1 MQVER
6 LRLAGFKSFVEP
18 AELAIEPGLTG
29 IVGPNGCGKS
39 NLVEALR
46 WVMGEASPKRLR
58 GGEMDDLIFAGSGN
72 RPARN
77 LAEVVLTI
85 DNSARDA
92 PFAHNDMTTIEVARR
107 IVRGAG
113 SAYRINGSE
122 VRARDVQLL
131 FADAATGPHSGAL
144 VGQGRIGALI
154 AAKPTERRLLL
165 DEAAGTA
172 GLYARRREAELK
184 LAAADDNLLRLDDVI
199 LTLAVQIETLKKQAR
214 QAQRYRRLGE
224 EIRRAEAR
232 LLYARWRAAAS
243 ESEAFAAELRASER
257 ALAAATETALG
268 HERTREEAEN
278 ALPPLR
284 MAQAAAAAG
293 LQRITHA
300 REALEHEL
308 SRVVAAHAEAA
319 RRLAQL
325 VGDVEREAGHLAD
338 ADAGLARLAD
348 ERGTLARAAGAAE
361 TARGAA
367 AVRVDAAAAELA
379 TADAGLQQMTEA
391 CATGEARRAA
401 LERQRRDLAERQSR
415 LRARLSECETQR
427 EPLLRATVS
436 PAALAEAGAAVAAA
450 AGEID
455 SARAASA
462 SAGETLGAS
471 QQRENLLVD
480 AAREA
485 ERVLAR
491 LRAEAEALTKVLAC
505 GVTDPA
511 DRPSML
517 SLVQVPPGFEAAI
530 AALFDGELA
539 APLLPP
545 SAEAP
550 AQPTTSRAA
559 GWVEL
564 APLAAV
570 ALPDGARPLAGEIAA
585 PPALARRLMRTGWV
599 ASETDG
605 WRLQPLL
612 EAGQSLVDRDGHLW
626 RWDGFT
632 RPTPGSA
639 ATAEQLR
646 QRNRLAQLA
655 EEIAVAAAD
664 SRRAGE
670 QAVAARAERDAASA
684 AERAAVAAL
693 RTAEERLARARAAE
707 AELAR
712 RGLAAETRLASVTDT
727 IEKLAGEIAEFAEAS
742 AEAERSLARLP
753 DPGLARTA
761 LEAARSGAAASRRR
775 DSEARGLVEQF
786 ARDAEARRQRL
797 AAIGA
802 EEESWRKRREG
813 AAAQRKILTDRHSAL
828 AAEVAELAGRPAAIA
843 GETEALARSG
853 AAASDAQRTAEDALA
868 AGETRLRQAADT
880 ARQADAAVTQAREH
894 RARLQ
899 ARSEAAAEG
908 LARLRAETAERLDQT
923 PENLA
928 ILVAQSGDSD
938 RGDTGN
944 PGDTGDLAARLDRL
958 SRERDGMGPVN
969 LLAEREEA
977 EVTARLAGLDHER
990 GDLTAAIARLRR
1002 GIATLNQEGRK
1013 RLLAAFEQLNAHFGE
1028 LFVRLFGGGKAEL
1041 AWAGDGDP
1049 LEAGLDIMASPPGK
1063 RLEALSL
1070 LSGGEQALTALA
1082 LIFAVFLTN
1091 PAPICV
1097 LDEVDAP
1104 LDDANVDCFC
1114 RLVADIADTTG
1125 TRFLLITHHR
1135 VTMARMDR
1143 LFGVTMAERGV
1154 SQLVS
1159 VDLARAAELRQT
1171 A

>member
-58 GGEMDDLIFAGSGN
+58 GGEMDDVIFAGSAN

-77 LAEVVLTI
+77 LAEVVLTL

-92 PFAHNDMTTIEVARR
+92 PFAYNESTTIEVVRR
-107 IVRGAG
+107 IARGGG

-122 VRARDVQLL
+122 ARARDVQLL
-131 FADAATGPHSGAL
+131 FADAATGAHSGAL

-172 GLYARRREAELK
+172 GLYARRHEAELK
-184 LAAADDNLLRLDDVI
+184 LQAADDNLARLDDVI
-199 LTLAVQIETLKKQAR
+199 VTLAAQIETLRKQAR
-214 QAQRYRRLGE
+214 QAQRYRRIGE
-224 EIRRAEAR
+224 QIRRTEAQ
-232 LLYARWRAAAS
+232 LLDARWRAAAAQS
-243 ESEAFAAELRASER
+243 ADLAAELRGSER
-257 ALAAATETALG
+257 ALGAATEAASA
-268 HERTREEAEN
+268 HERIRAEAET

-284 MAQAAAAAG
+284 MAQAAASAG
-293 LQRITHA
+293 LQRMIHA
-300 REALEHEL
+300 REALEAEL
-308 SRVVAAHAEAA
+308 GRVVAARAEAE
-319 RRLAQL
+319 RRLAQIAA
-325 VGDVEREAGHLAD
+325 DREREAGHLAD
-338 ADAGLARLAD
+338 AEAGLARLAD
-348 ERGTLARAAGAAE
+348 EQLALERAGGAAE
-361 TARGAA
+361 TAHATAA
-367 AVRVDAAAAELA
+367 TRAAAAA
-379 TADAGLQQMTEA
+379 ADLESAETGLQQMTEA
-391 CATGEARRAA
+391 CAAGEARRTA

-415 LRARLSECETQR
+415 LRARLAEAESQR
-427 EPLLRATVS
+427 EPLLRAIVS
-436 PAALAEAGAAVAAA
+436 TAAMAEAAAAVAEAA
-450 AGEID
+450 ALID
-455 SARAASA
+455 SGRAAA
-462 SAGETLGAS
+462 AAATETLSAR
-471 QQRENLLVD
+471 QQHETAVLD

-485 ERVLAR
+485 ERGLAR
-491 LRAEAEALTKVLAC
+491 LRAEAEALTKILAP
-505 GVTDPA
+505 GVAETADGPA
-511 DRPSML
+511 ML
-517 SLVQVPPGFEAAI
+517 SLLQVPPGFEAAI

-539 APLLPP
+539 APLLR
-545 SAEAP
+545 
-550 AQPTTSRAA
+550 AQPEPAAARSA

-564 APLAAV
+564 APLAAA
-570 ALPDGARPLAGEIAA
+570 ALPAGAHPLAVEIAA
-585 PPALARRLMRTGWV
+585 PPALARHLARTGWV
-599 ASETDG
+599 TSAADG

-646 QRNRLAQLA
+646 QKNRLVQLA
-655 EEIAVAAAD
+655 GEIAVATAE

-670 QAVAARAERDAASA
+670 EAGAARAARDAAQA
-684 AERAAVAAL
+684 AERDAVAAL
-693 RTAEERLARARAAE
+693 RAAEERLARARAVE
-707 AELAR
+707 AELVR
-712 RGLAAETRLASVTDT
+712 HQFAAETRLAAVAETVET
-727 IEKLAGEIAEFAEAS
+727 LAGELAELAEHTAD
-742 AEAERSLARLP
+742 AERSLALLP

-761 LEAARSGAAASRRR
+761 LEAARSQALAARRR
-775 DSEARGLVEQF
+775 DGEARAATDRLTH
-786 ARDAEARRQRL
+786 DAEMRRQRL

-802 EEESWRKRREG
+802 EETSWRKRRDGG
-813 AAAQRKILTDRHSAL
+813 AAQCAILAERQDGL
-828 AAEVAELAGRPAAIA
+828 AAQIAELAGRPAAIA
-843 GETEALARSG
+843 GETEALAGS
-853 AAASDAQRTAEDALA
+853 AAAAAAGQRAAEDRLA
-868 AGETRLRQAADT
+868 SGETRLREAGEAARR
-880 ARQADAAVTQAREH
+880 AHAALAEAREQ

-899 ARSEAAAEG
+899 ARCEAATEG
-908 LARLRAETAERLDQT
+908 LTRLRAEIAERLDRT
-923 PENLA
+923 PETLA
-928 ILVAQSGDSD
+928 MLVAEGGAADA
-938 RGDTGN
+938 GN

-958 SRERDGMGPVN
+958 SRERDAMGPVN
-969 LLAEREEA
+969 LLAEQEA
-977 EVTARLAGLDHER
+977 ADVAARLSGLEYEK

-1013 RLLAAFEQLNAHFGE
+1013 RLLAAFEELNAHFGE
-1028 LFVRLFGGGKAEL
+1028 LFVRLFGGGKAQL
-1041 AWAGDGDP
+1041 AWAGDADP

-1070 LSGGEQALTALA
+1070 LSGGEQALTAIA

-1104 LDDANVDCFC
+1104 LDDANVDGFC

-1125 TRFLLITHHR
+1125 TRFLVITHHR

>member
-1 MQVER
+1 MQVDR

-18 AELAIEPGLTG
+18 AELVIEPGLTG

-46 WVMGEASPKRLR
+46 WVMGEASAKRLR
-58 GGEMDDLIFAGSGN
+58 GGEMDDVIFAGSGG
-72 RPARN
+72 RPGRN
-77 LAEVVLTI
+77 LAEVALTI

-92 PFAHNDMTTIEVARR
+92 PFAYNESTTIEVVRR
-107 IVRGAG
+107 IARGGG

-172 GLYARRREAELK
+172 GLYARRHEAELK
-184 LAAADDNLLRLDDVI
+184 LQAAEDNLGRLDDVI
-199 LTLAVQIETLKKQAR
+199 LTLAAQIETLKKQAR

-224 EIRRAEAR
+224 QIRRTEAQ
-232 LLYARWRAAAS
+232 LLYVRWRAAAT
-243 ESEAFAAELRASER
+243 ESDDLAGELRASER
-257 ALAAATETALG
+257 ALGGASEAALAHQRLRA
-268 HERTREEAEN
+268 EAET

-284 MAQAAAAAG
+284 LAQAAAAAG
-293 LQRITHA
+293 VQRIAHA

-308 SRVVAAHAEAA
+308 NRVVAARAEAE

-325 VGDVEREAGHLAD
+325 AADLEREAEHLAD
-338 ADAGLARLAD
+338 VEVGLARLAD
-348 ERGTLARAAGAAE
+348 ERGVLERAGGAAE
-361 TARGAA
+361 GAR
-367 AVRVDAAAAELA
+367 RAAAARVSAAVADLA
-379 TADAGLQQMTEA
+379 SAETGLQQMTEA
-391 CATGEARRAA
+391 CAAGEARRTA

-415 LRARLSECETQR
+415 LRARLDESEKQR
-427 EPLLRATVS
+427 DPLLRAIVS
-436 PAALAEAGAAVAAA
+436 PAAMADAGAAVAEAA
-450 AGEID
+450 AQID
-455 SARAASA
+455 SARTAAAASA
-462 SAGETLGAS
+462 ETLGAR
-471 QQRENLLVD
+471 QQRENAAVD

-485 ERVLAR
+485 DRGLAR
-491 LRAEAEALTKVLAC
+491 RRAEAEALGRILTPSIADQAD
-505 GVTDPA
+505 GPA
-511 DRPSML
+511 LL
-517 SLVQVPPGFEAAI
+517 SLLQVPPGFEAAI
-530 AALFDGELA
+530 AALFDDELS
-539 APLLPP
+539 APLLPLPGP
-545 SAEAP
+545 SAEP
-550 AQPTTSRAA
+550 ATGRAA

-570 ALPDGARPLAGEIAA
+570 ALPAGAHPLAGEIGA
-585 PPALARRLMRTGWV
+585 PPALARRLARTGWV
-599 ASETDG
+599 ASAADG
-605 WRLQPLL
+605 WRMQPLL

-646 QRNRLAQLA
+646 QRHRLAQLA
-655 EEIAVAAAD
+655 EEITRATAEA
-664 SRRAGE
+664 RRTAE
-670 QAVAARAERDAASA
+670 QADAARAERDA
-684 AERAAVAAL
+684 VAAQ
-693 RTAEERLARARAAE
+693 RVAEERLARARAAE
-707 AELAR
+707 AELTR
-712 RGLAAETRLASVTDT
+712 SGLNAETRLAAVAET
-727 IEKLAGEIAEFAEAS
+727 IEKLGTELAELAEQT
-742 AEAERSLARLP
+742 AEAEHSLALLP

-761 LEAARSGAAASRRR
+761 LEAARSQAVAARRR
-775 DSEARGLVEQF
+775 ESEARALEDRL
-786 ARDAEARRQRL
+786 ARDAEARQHRV

-802 EEESWRKRREG
+802 EQASWRKRRDG
-813 AAAQRKILTDRHSAL
+813 AAAQRAILADRQGAL
-828 AAEVAELAGRPAAIA
+828 AAEIAELAGRPAAIA
-843 GETEALARSG
+843 GETETLAGS
-853 AAASDAQRTAEDALA
+853 AAAVSAAQRAAEDALA
-868 AGETRLRQAADT
+868 AGETRLRQAGEA
-880 ARQADAAVTQAREH
+880 ARQADAAVAEAREQ

-899 ARSEAAAEG
+899 ARCEAAAEG
-908 LARLRAETAERLDQT
+908 LARLRAEIAERLDQT

-928 ILVAQSGDSD
+928 LPAAESGDAD
-938 RGDTGN
+938 AAN
-944 PGDTGDLAARLDRL
+944 PGGAGDLAARFDRL
-958 SRERDGMGPVN
+958 VRERDAMGPVN
-969 LLAEREEA
+969 LLAEGEEA
-977 EVTARLAGLDHER
+977 EVAARLSGLDYER

-1028 LFVRLFGGGKAEL
+1028 LFARLFGGGKAEL
-1041 AWAGDGDP
+1041 AWAGGDDP

-1063 RLEALSL
+1063 RLETLSL
-1070 LSGGEQALTALA
+1070 LSGGEQALTAIA

-1104 LDDANVDCFC
+1104 LDDANVDSFC
-1114 RLVADIADTTG
+1114 RLVADIADSTG